1 MLLFLK
7 ISIFAEKKKRMKFST
22 FQKQFSGF
30 PVISV
35 SEIEKAFPGFDRNA
49 LTRWQEAGFL
59 EKIRNTQY
67 RFSDKPVSGEAEL
80 FFIANR
86 VYAPSYVSLQSALSW
101 HGFIPEGVFTVTSVT
116 TLKTQSF
123 STPAGN
129 FTYRTV
135 KPAFF
140 FGYCLEPFGAFRFKI
155 ADPAKALLDLL
166 YLFPTLDSEG
176 HFHELRLNFH
186 ELHEK
191 FDATVFEQYLPV
203 FKSKA
208 LEVRSK
214 EFLKFVSSHDIA
226 R

>member
-1 MLLFLK
+1 
-7 ISIFAEKKKRMKFST
+7 MKFSA
-22 FQKQFSGF
+22 FQKKFSDL
-30 PVISV
+30 PVVSV
-35 SEIEKAFPGFDRNA
+35 VEIEKAFPGFDRNA

-59 EKIRNTQY
+59 EKIRNTIY
-67 RFSDKPVSGEAEL
+67 RFSDKPVSGDAES

-129 FTYRTV
+129 FAYHRV

-140 FGYCLEPFGAFRFKI
+140 FGYHLEPFGAFRFKI

-166 YLFPTLDSEG
+166 YLFPTLNSEG
-176 HFHELRLNFH
+176 HFHELRLNFQ

-208 LEVRSK
+208 LEIRSR
-214 EFLKFVSSHDIA
+214 EFLKFISSHDVA